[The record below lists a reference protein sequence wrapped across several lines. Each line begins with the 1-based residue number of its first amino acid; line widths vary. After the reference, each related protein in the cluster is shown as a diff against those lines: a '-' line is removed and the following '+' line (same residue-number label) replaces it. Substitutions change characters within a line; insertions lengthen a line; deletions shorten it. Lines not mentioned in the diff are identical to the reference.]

1 MLDELLKIL
10 VGGQP
15 SSSEGE
21 TKPDNPLGD
30 LLKVVLGGQGS
41 DTNSE
46 TTPAQGGLGDILQV
60 ILGNKSQAEGSS
72 SEEGEEPDAAANNPL
87 IATIARLLSEKLGIS
102 PEVAQVVVTFAL
114 TLVLAQLQKSEG
126 DTTQITVPS
135 QNAIRQSGVAKQL
148 AAQTGMNQKDAAATL
163 QQAISLLTGQTSS
176 KTRRVKQATGQ
187 KPSKPAKPRK
197 PRPTTH
203 EPVAT
208 TTAGRGRAKP
218 KRD

>member
-10 VGGQP
+10 VGSP
-15 SSSEGE
+15 SSPDEAKS
-21 TKPDNPLGD
+21 DNPLGD
-30 LLKVVLGGQGS
+30 LLKVVLGGQGNGNDP
-41 DTNSE
+41 DTAPS
-46 TTPAQGGLGDILQV
+46 QGGLGDILQV
-60 ILGNKSQAEGSS
+60 ILGNKGQAEGSS
-72 SEEGEEPDAAANNPL
+72 SEEGEEPDAAADNPL

-102 PEVAQVVVTFAL
+102 PEVTQVVVTFAL

-148 AAQTGMNQKDAAATL
+148 ATQTGMNQKDAAATL

-218 KRD
+218 KRM